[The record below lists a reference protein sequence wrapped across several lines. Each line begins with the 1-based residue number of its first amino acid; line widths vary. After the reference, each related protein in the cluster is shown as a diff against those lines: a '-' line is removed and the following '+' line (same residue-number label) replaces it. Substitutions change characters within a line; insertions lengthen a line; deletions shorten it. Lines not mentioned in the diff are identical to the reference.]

1 MPRTKKRSSKT
12 GLPPGTVMHI
22 GERKTDQP
30 VITILD
36 YNDTDVEEKQALYVE
51 ECFPF
56 KEKDS
61 VTWINV
67 EGLHQTEIIKKI
79 GAHFG
84 MHPLLQEDIANTEQR
99 PKVDYFEHYVVIIA
113 KMLRFDEQKKTVVS
127 EQVSLVLGKN
137 FVISFQEGMKGD
149 VFDTVRDRIRKGRFA
164 KRGADYLMYSLL
176 DAIVDKYFDILEKL
190 GEHIE
195 FLEEELI
202 QAPTL
207 QTLQQMYHLKT
218 EMIYL
223 RKSVWPLRE
232 VLSSLQRSETHLI
245 DRSIHF
251 YLRDVYDHTVQVID
265 TLETFRDMLSGMLEI
280 YLSSMSN
287 RLNEVMKVLTIIGTI
302 FIPLTFVTSLYG
314 MNFRFMPELQ
324 WKYGYF
330 ATLGIM
336 TVVTIFML
344 FYFKRKKWL

>member
-12 GLPPGTVMHI
+12 GLPPGTVLHI
-22 GERKTDQP
+22 GERKTAQP
-30 VITILD
+30 IISIID
-36 YNDTDVEEKQALYVE
+36 YNETGVEEKQALYVE

-56 KEKDS
+56 KDKES
-61 VTWINV
+61 ITWINV
-67 EGLHQTEIIKKI
+67 EGLHQTEIIKKM

-99 PKVDYFEHYVVIIA
+99 PKVDYFEEYIVIIA
-113 KMLRFDEQKKTVVS
+113 KMLLFDEKEKTVVS

-137 FVISFQEGMKGD
+137 FVISFQEGVRGD
-149 VFDTVRDRIRKGRFA
+149 VVDSVRDRIRKGRFA
-164 KRGADYLMYSLL
+164 KRGADYLMYALL

-245 DRSIHF
+245 DKSIHF

-280 YLSSMSN
+280 YLSSISN
-287 RLNEVMKVLTIIGTI
+287 RLNEVMKVLTIISTI
-302 FIPLTFVTSLYG
+302 FIPLTFITSLYG
-314 MNFRFMPELQ
+314 MNFKFMPELG
-324 WKYGYF
+324 WKWGYF

-336 TVVTIFML
+336 VILSGFML
-344 FYFKRKKWL
+344 YYFKRKKWL

>member
-1 MPRTKKRSSKT
+1 MVRTKKRSSKT
-12 GLPPGTVMHI
+12 GLPPGSVLHI

-61 VTWINV
+61 ITWINV
-67 EGLHQTEIIKKI
+67 EGLHQTEIIRKI

-99 PKVDYFEHYVVIIA
+99 PKVDYFENYIVIIA
-113 KMLRFDEQKKTVVS
+113 KMLLFDEKEKAVVS
-127 EQVSLVLGKN
+127 EQVSLVLGRN
-137 FVISFQEGMKGD
+137 FVISFQEGVHGD
-149 VFDTVRDRIRKGRFA
+149 VFDAVRDRIRKGRFA
-164 KRGADYLMYSLL
+164 KHGADYLMYSLL

-202 QAPTL
+202 KSPTL
-207 QTLQQMYHLKT
+207 ETLQQMYHLKT

-245 DRSIHF
+245 DKSIHF
-251 YLRDVYDHTVQVID
+251 YIRDVYDHTVQVID

-280 YLSSMSN
+280 YLSSISN
-287 RLNEVMKVLTIIGTI
+287 RLNEVMKVLTIISTI
-302 FIPLTFVTSLYG
+302 FIPLTFITSLYG
-314 MNFRFMPELQ
+314 MNFRFMPELG
-324 WKYGYF
+324 WKWGYF
-330 ATLGIM
+330 ATLGLMVI
-336 TVVTIFML
+336 VTGFML
-344 FYFKRKKWL
+344 YYFKRKRWL